1 MCWWAARRLPGEP
14 QRCLPSAKLP
24 AHLWTSRSRDGLNED
39 LETILTMRINKLKT
53 FADAFGQDLC
63 VSHKL
68 TTKMQ
73 KSATSHRPRAQ
84 KTSRHQVLE
93 HPERSSLGS
102 HVSSLRIKT
111 HKLII
116 WQKQGHRSR
125 RRPCIAL
132 VLVLVLVL
140 VLALVLPL
148 VPALALALAR
158 VASTRA
164 SAG

>member
-53 FADAFGQDLC
+53 FTDAFGKDLC

-73 KSATSHRPRAQ
+73 KSATLHRPRWARESPGIASKLLASIAQ
-84 KTSRHQVLE
+84 VHRHRCLVATIIIPVFFARTGKASGSFGCFTSK
-93 HPERSSLGS
+93 P
-102 HVSSLRIKT
+102 LRCKA
-111 HKLII
+111 
-116 WQKQGHRSR
+116 
-125 RRPCIAL
+125 AL
-132 VLVLVLVL
+132 V
-140 VLALVLPL
+140 APQ
-148 VPALALALAR
+148 ADK
-158 VASTRA
+158 S
-164 SAG
+164 